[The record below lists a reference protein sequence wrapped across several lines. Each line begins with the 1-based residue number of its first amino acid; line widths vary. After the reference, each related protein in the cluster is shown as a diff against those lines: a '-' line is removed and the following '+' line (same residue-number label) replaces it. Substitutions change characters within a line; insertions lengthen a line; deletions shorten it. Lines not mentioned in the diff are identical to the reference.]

1 MLCIIV
7 YISGNPSQALDKI
20 KELVSNLYND
30 YKKFKEINWFF
41 FRYLSYLFIKIIK
54 RMNLFNKVIFIET
67 VIQLIISSMKNWKL

>member
-30 YKKFKEINWFF
+30 YKKFKEINWF
-41 FRYLSYLFIKIIK
+41 YLSYLFIKIIK

-67 VIQLIISSMKNWKL
+67 MIQIIISSMKNWKL